1 MKNSKLSILLLGMVM
16 ILAIS
21 AVSAADTNDTSD
33 SVAQAVDEAPVE
45 EVASNVDALAATD
58 NTDVL
63 ADVGNNFTS
72 LQSSIDTGTV
82 VMDKD
87 YARVEGES
95 TLSISKDVTIEGNG
109 HKIDGSNLGGIFN
122 VNSGCTLTL
131 NGVTLINGNS
141 QNGAA
146 VYVNDGAVL
155 IANAVNFIDNIAVDN
170 GGAIYATGATVN
182 LTRCTLD
189 ANDVTEIK
197 TNDESGGAA
206 IYVINS
212 NLTIR
217 NSKITNNGNKS
228 LNRTN
233 NDLVNGVLNLQR
245 STTVITDSLFENNT
259 GIYGGAIIAQSDD
272 ISLSSLTISGTNFTK
287 NVAYTGGAIY
297 TTHTKFDISDCFF
310 TDNNKAIGIGSPGY
324 CSGGGAIIIMTGSVA
339 NVYNITVKGSVA
351 AQGGAVSTQGSRVS
365 IEKSTFED
373 NSALITGGKNGFGGA
388 VYLDGPS
395 IVDNCTFKN
404 NYAESNGGAIRVND
418 VNGAS
423 ITIKNVICD
432 SNRAGN
438 GGAIAVTD
446 FNVTIS
452 DSEFT
457 NNEATVNGGAIYFTN
472 WCTYGCSV
480 NNSSFT
486 DNTAG
491 GEGNAIFGTSKSK
504 ISLSNNTLAGSQD
517 IVSEGEVTKDG
528 SNVTISPIE
537 NVTYGTP
544 VVVYYK
550 IVNRTN
556 NVTVSVRLL
565 VEGPQPDIEN
575 LNYTIDDEKV
585 TIYGLGVGEY
595 EIQIANIEDNN
606 YDASAD
612 IELFNIT
619 KANPNLKVTA
629 KVNEFG
635 IIEINVAGDKALTGN
650 VTFKVINETGAVV
663 SEYTEEIVNGAA
675 EFGELQTYA
684 KGKYNYTVD
693 FKDNKG
699 NYNDTFIKSETPLVV
714 DKEIPE
720 LSVNTT
726 VNEFGHI
733 VVVANVTKGANGTI
747 NFLIIDSQGKQI
759 SVNKTLVNSTASYN
773 ELTPFAKGEYQVIV
787 TYNGDNAYYSIFAKD
802 VANVTKIAPAMDY
815 TVKVVGGEV
824 NITVTLPAAINGNL
838 TVTYPSGFVENFTI
852 KNGTA
857 NIYYV
862 SMNKTGDLAITASFA
877 GNDQY
882 YAVEEII
889 GFTIKQA
896 TLIKVNPTV
905 SVVYN
910 NNAKVTV
917 KLTNLVTNKVIAG
930 ATIEITV
937 NGKNYKGTT
946 DKDGKAVIT
955 IPAKMV
961 PKKYTANVAFKG
973 TDKLEAD
980 INQFKLTVKK
990 ATPKVTAK
998 KKTFKKSIKVKKY
1011 AIALKDNKGKAIKK
1025 AKVTIKVGKKTFKA
1039 TTNSKG
1045 KAVFKLKKLTKK
1057 AKYNAK
1063 VTYKGNKYFNKVTKK
1078 VKITIK

>member
-1 MKNSKLSILLLGMVM
+1 MKNSKLLIFLLAILM
-16 ILAIS
+16 IVSIS
-21 AVSAADTNDTSD
+21 AVSAEDIANSTDLTSLQDDSTPLEVEDAIDDVQSDDGSSESLAD
-33 SVAQAVDEAPVE
+33 PVE
-45 EVASNVDALAATD
+45 A
-58 NTDVL
+58 
-63 ADVGNNFTS
+63 GNFTS
-72 LQSSIDTGTV
+72 LQTLIDEGGNNATLE
-82 VMDKD
+82 KD
-87 YARVEGES
+87 YVRVVDE
-95 TLSISKDVTIEGNG
+95 KTIEIN
-109 HKIDGSNLGGIFN
+109 KNFTIDGQGKYTIDAKKLGGIFK
-122 VNSGCTLTL
+122 VNTGTLTL
-131 NGVTLINGNS
+131 KGLTLTNGVDS
-141 QNGAA
+141 EQGAA
-146 VYVNDGAVL
+146 VYVGSGAKLV
-155 IANAVNFIDNIAVDN
+155 ADYVTFTENVAQF
-170 GGAIYATGATVN
+170 GGAISNYGTINIDHSVFTDNDYNKRNFVGGSAIYNENIAIINNTVFENN
-182 LTRCTLD
+182 LKVK
-189 ANDVTEIK
+189 ANR
-197 TNDESGGAA
+197 TNDDYMWGAISSMNGKLEVYNSNFTNNSGTHGGAISTWTEGTAVSTAVIDNCRFVNNTGYNGAA
-206 IYVINS
+206 IYVS
-212 NLTIR
+212 GSLLT
-217 NSKITNNGNKS
+217 
-228 LNRTN
+228 
-233 NDLVNGVLNLQR
+233 VA
-245 STTVITDSLFENNT
+245 DSYFENNVVEGT
-259 GIYGGAIIAQSDD
+259 GSSGATSGAGAILIIGSNGDNK
-272 ISLSSLTISGTNFTK
+272 I
-287 NVAYTGGAIY
+287 TGS
-297 TTHTKFDISDCFF
+297 TFK
-310 TDNNKAIGIGSPGY
+310 NNKAIDGKGPAGGAVGIEDSTMAIDKCEFEGNTASHV
-324 CSGGGAIIIMTGSVA
+324 GGAI
-339 NVYNITVKGSVA
+339 
-351 AQGGAVSTQGSRVS
+351 S
-365 IEKSTFED
+365 IS
-373 NSALITGGKNGFGGA
+373 GKNPSDVKITESNFINNKANAGGA
-388 VYLDGPS
+388 VYSTGAAKMAVSQSKFEGNDA
-395 IVDNCTFKN
+395 KN
-404 NYAESNGGAIRVND
+404 GS
-418 VNGAS
+418 
-423 ITIKNVICD
+423 
-432 SNRAGN
+432 
-438 GGAIAVTD
+438 
-446 FNVTIS
+446 
-452 DSEFT
+452 
-457 NNEATVNGGAIYFTN
+457 AIYN
-472 WCTYGCSV
+472 
-480 NNSSFT
+480 
-486 DNTAG
+486 
-491 GEGNAIFGTSKSK
+491 EGALTV
-504 ISLSNNTLAGSQD
+504 SNNTYGAND
-517 IVSEGEVTKDG
+517 TIESETEVNKDG

-550 IVNRTN
+550 IVNRTD

-585 TIYGLGVGEY
+585 TIYDLGVGEY

-606 YDASAD
+606 YDTSAD

-663 SEYTEEIVNGAA
+663 SEGTEEIVNGTAD
-675 EFGELQTYA
+675 FGELQTYA

-699 NYNDTFIKSETPLVV
+699 NYNDTFIKSEIPLVV

-1078 VKITIK
+1078 VKITLK

>member
-1 MKNSKLSILLLGMVM
+1 MKNSKILIFLLAILM
-16 ILAIS
+16 IVSIS
-21 AVSAADTNDTSD
+21 AVSAEDIANSTDLTSLQDDSTPLEVEDAIDDVQSDDGSSESLAD
-33 SVAQAVDEAPVE
+33 PVE
-45 EVASNVDALAATD
+45 S
-58 NTDVL
+58 
-63 ADVGNNFTS
+63 GNFTS
-72 LQSSIDTGTV
+72 LHTLIDEGGNNATLE
-82 VMDKD
+82 KD
-87 YARVEGES
+87 YVRVVDEN
-95 TLSISKDVTIEGNG
+95 TIEIN
-109 HKIDGSNLGGIFN
+109 KNFTIDGQGKYTIDAKNLGGIFK
-122 VNSGCTLTL
+122 VNAGSTLTL
-131 NGVTLINGNS
+131 KGLTLTNGVAEE
-141 QNGAA
+141 GAA
-146 VYVNDGAVL
+146 VYVGSGAKLIVDNVKFTNNTAGYDGAAISNYGNASVDNSIFESNDL
-155 IANAVNFIDNIAVDN
+155 SIRSKTGGVAIWNEGTLTVNNSEFKNNLKKAANRTAGDGVMAAVGSQNANLYIYNSNFTNNSGVYGGAVYTVSPTDKTTKTLIDNCRFINNTAYN
-170 GGAIYATGATVN
+170 GGAVYAA
-182 LTRCTLD
+182 
-189 ANDVTEIK
+189 
-197 TNDESGGAA
+197 S
-206 IYVINS
+206 S
-212 NLTIR
+212 NLTVKDSYFED
-217 NSKITNNGNKS
+217 NSVSGVGSSGATSGAGAIFIIDSAGDNKITG
-228 LNRTN
+228 
-233 NDLVNGVLNLQR
+233 
-245 STTVITDSLFENNT
+245 STF
-259 GIYGGAIIAQSDD
+259 
-272 ISLSSLTISGTNFTK
+272 K
-287 NVAYTGGAIY
+287 
-297 TTHTKFDISDCFF
+297 
-310 TDNNKAIGIGSPGY
+310 NNKAIDGKGPA
-324 CSGGGAIIIMTGSVA
+324 GGAVGIEDSTMAIDKCEFEGNTASHV
-339 NVYNITVKGSVA
+339 
-351 AQGGAVSTQGSRVS
+351 GGAVSIS
-365 IEKSTFED
+365 
-373 NSALITGGKNGFGGA
+373 GKNPSDVKITESNFINNKADVGGA
-388 VYLDGPS
+388 VYSTDTAKMAVSQSKFEGN
-395 IVDNCTFKN
+395 DAKN
-404 NYAESNGGAIRVND
+404 GS
-418 VNGAS
+418 
-423 ITIKNVICD
+423 
-432 SNRAGN
+432 
-438 GGAIAVTD
+438 
-446 FNVTIS
+446 
-452 DSEFT
+452 
-457 NNEATVNGGAIYFTN
+457 AIYN
-472 WCTYGCSV
+472 
-480 NNSSFT
+480 
-486 DNTAG
+486 
-491 GEGNAIFGTSKSK
+491 EGALTV
-504 ISLSNNTLAGSQD
+504 SNNTYGAND
-517 IVSEGEVTKDG
+517 TIKSETEVTKDG

-585 TIYGLGVGEY
+585 TIYDLGVGEY

-759 SVNKTLVNSTASYN
+759 SVNKTLVNSTASYD

-1063 VTYKGNKYFNKVTKK
+1063 VTYTGNKYFNKVTKK

>member
-1 MKNSKLSILLLGMVM
+1 M
-16 ILAIS
+16 IVSIS
-21 AVSAADTNDTSD
+21 AVSAEDIANSTDLTSLQDDSTPLEVEDAIDDVQSDDGSSESLAD
-33 SVAQAVDEAPVE
+33 PVE
-45 EVASNVDALAATD
+45 S
-58 NTDVL
+58 
-63 ADVGNNFTS
+63 GNFTS
-72 LQSSIDTGTV
+72 LQTLIDEGGNNATLE
-82 VMDKD
+82 KD
-87 YARVEGES
+87 YVRVVDE
-95 TLSISKDVTIEGNG
+95 KTIEIN
-109 HKIDGSNLGGIFN
+109 KNFTIDGQGKYTIDAKKLGGIFK
-122 VNSGCTLTL
+122 VNTGTLTL
-131 NGVTLINGNS
+131 KGLTLTNGVAEE
-141 QNGAA
+141 GAA
-146 VYVNDGAVL
+146 VYVESGAKLV
-155 IANAVNFIDNIAVDN
+155 ADYVTFTDNVAQYGAGVYNYAGVVDIDNSIFYGNDLNARN
-170 GGAIYATGATVN
+170 TGASSIYNYGGTLNINNTVFANN
-182 LTRCTLD
+182 LKDKANRTKGDTL
-189 ANDVTEIK
+189 
-197 TNDESGGAA
+197 SGTITSYEGNVY
-206 IYVINS
+206 IYNS
-212 NLTIR
+212 NF
-217 NSKITNNGNKS
+217 TNNS
-228 LNRTN
+228 
-233 NDLVNGVLNLQR
+233 
-245 STTVITDSLFENNT
+245 
-259 GIYGGAIIAQSDD
+259 GIYGGAINIASNAAA
-272 ISLSSLTISGTNFTK
+272 T
-287 NVAYTGGAIY
+287 VAVIDNCRFMDNAGYAGAAIY
-297 TTHTKFDISDCFF
+297 AWDKVKLEV
-310 TDNNKAIGIGSPGY
+310 TDSYFENNVVNGFGSPGY
-324 CSGGGAIIIMTGSVA
+324 NTGGGAICAMYLTDTVTIYNSTFKENKAVNGANPTGGAIIILGS
-339 NVYNITVKGSVA
+339 NVEVDLCNFDS
-351 AQGGAVSTQGSRVS
+351 
-365 IEKSTFED
+365 
-373 NSALITGGKNGFGGA
+373 NSADGYGGGIA
-388 VYLDGPS
+388 
-395 IVDNCTFKN
+395 
-404 NYAESNGGAIRVND
+404 A
-418 VNGAS
+418 
-423 ITIKNVICD
+423 
-432 SNRAGN
+432 AGN
-438 GGAIAVTD
+438 SVLSVTRS
-446 FNVTIS
+446 N
-452 DSEFT
+452 FT
-457 NNEATVNGGAIYFTN
+457 NNDAANGSAIYNKGALT
-472 WCTYGCSV
+472 V
-480 NNSSFT
+480 
-486 DNTAG
+486 
-491 GEGNAIFGTSKSK
+491 
-504 ISLSNNTLAGSQD
+504 SNNTYGAND
-517 IVSEGEVTKDG
+517 TIESETEVNKDG

-537 NVTYGTP
+537 NVTYGAP

-585 TIYGLGVGEY
+585 TIYDLGAGEY
-595 EIQIANIEDNN
+595 EIQIANIGDNN
-606 YDASAD
+606 YDTSAD
-612 IELFNIT
+612 TELFNIT

-663 SEYTEEIVNGAA
+663 SEGTEEIVNGAA
-675 EFGELQTYA
+675 DFGELQTYA

-714 DKEIPE
+714 DKAIPE
-720 LSVNTT
+720 LSVNIT

-747 NFLIIDSQGKQI
+747 NFLIIDSQDKQI
-759 SVNKTLVNSTASYN
+759 SVNKTLVNSTASYD

-787 TYNGDNAYYSIFAKD
+787 TYNGDNAYYSIFTKD
-802 VANVTKIAPAMDY
+802 VAKVTKIAPAMNY

-824 NITVTLPAAINGNL
+824 NITVALPAAINGNL

-862 SMNKTGDLAITASFA
+862 SMNETGDLAITASFA